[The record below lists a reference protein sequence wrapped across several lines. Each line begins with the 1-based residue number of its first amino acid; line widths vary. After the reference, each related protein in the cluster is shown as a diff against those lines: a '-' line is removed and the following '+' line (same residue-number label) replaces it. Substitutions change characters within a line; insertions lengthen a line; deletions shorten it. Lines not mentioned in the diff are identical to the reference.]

1 MVSLTVILPPSLGA
15 AKATARAE
23 LLESALAR
31 DLGEPVTAVVAS
43 TYAEL
48 EVRAADAPI
57 VWAPAAVCAKLSAA
71 RAVFTIVRSGRA
83 TYRSALVGLRERALG
98 LDTLAN
104 TRAAWVDPLSAGGYL
119 LVAAMLRERGV
130 DPDRTFATQSFLG
143 SHRAAVEA
151 VLHGTADVTAV
162 SVVSPDAAA
171 IGEMLRW
178 YAGPAGDRLA
188 AIELSEAC
196 PNDAIVI
203 TTAVSEAHAARL
215 AEKLL
220 PTTPLARARSRLLT
234 ALEAEG
240 LVRADLGDYRKLR
253 AALVWS
259 SPRST
264 QRPPR
269 SR

>member
-1 MVSLTVILPPSLGA
+1 VPLTVVLPPSLGA

-23 LLESALAR
+23 LLEAALAR

-48 EVRAADAPI
+48 EARAAEAPI
-57 VWAPAAVCAKLSAA
+57 VWAPAAVCAKLPAA
-71 RAVFTIVRSGRA
+71 RAVFTIVRRGRA
-83 TYRSALVGLRERALG
+83 TYRSALVGLRERG
-98 LDTLAN
+98 LTIDKLVG

-119 LVAAMLRERGV
+119 LVAAMLRERGL
-130 DPDRTFATQSFLG
+130 DPERTFAVQSFLG

-151 VLHGTADVTAV
+151 VLHGSADVTAV
-162 SVVSPDAAA
+162 SVVSPDADGLA
-171 IGEMLRW
+171 EMLRW
-178 YAGPAGDRLA
+178 YAGPAGDRLT

-203 TTAVSEAHAARL
+203 TTAVPEGQAARL
-215 AEKLL
+215 ADKLL
-220 PTTPLARARSRLLT
+220 PATPAGRARSRLLT

-240 LVRADLGDYRKLR
+240 LVRGDLDDYRKLR
-253 AALVWS
+253 TALVWAG
-259 SPRST
+259 PRTS